1 MVDVKQL
8 MQARW
13 FRWLRVLFVFGLVV
27 NALDYFAGVHVVPR
41 NGLIVR
47 PSFLAVTR
55 FGPVQL
61 WGVWILVALIVMCL
75 PRWTRAWL
83 NWNVPIVARIFLT
96 AVLLF
101 EAYYIVAR
109 KEVFPFTNVSMYSI
123 VRVRPVKETHRERSY
138 FISHDGVFEEFN
150 LFREGNRAL
159 SEWVYIGPKIG
170 SLSKRGYFLN
180 SKAVDYIN
188 ERVAE
193 AGYGPLYHGWL
204 EVDWKTL
211 EVTHGGLEA
220 TVE

>member
-27 NALDYFAGVHVVPR
+27 NALDYFAGLHLVPR

-61 WGVWILVALIVMCL
+61 WGVWLLVALILMCL
-75 PRWTRAWL
+75 PRWTRAWMS
-83 NWNVPIVARIFLT
+83 WKVPVVARIFLT

-101 EAYYIVAR
+101 EAYHILVR

-123 VRVRPVKETHRERSY
+123 VRVRPMQETHRDRSY
-138 FISHDGVFEEFN
+138 FIKHDGEFKEFN
-150 LFREGNRAL
+150 LFREGNRVL
-159 SEWVYIGPKIG
+159 SQWVYIGPKIA
-170 SLSKRGYFLN
+170 SLSKRRFAN
-180 SKAVDYIN
+180 AKAVDYIN
-188 ERVAE
+188 EQVTK
-193 AGYGPLYHGWL
+193 AGYESLHQGWL
-204 EVDWKTL
+204 EIDWETL
-211 EVTHGGLEA
+211 EVIHYDLEA